1 MATDPRFARGD
12 RVVHPKRPEWGTGTV
27 RQLKATTSGPSG
39 RAQKLTIDFPN
50 RGRVVIDTAI
60 VSLQPAGATPSSSRT
75 ASDSPR
81 SSAASARSAAPP
93 LPSKEPQD
101 MSRTSTS
108 PGWLNDL
115 EGATGK
121 NELWALPD
129 ELTNPFASIS
139 ERLQATLETYK
150 YSTDPKALFEW
161 AVRQTGLDDPLSKYN
176 RHELEQAFPRFA
188 RDRDG
193 HLRDMV
199 RQIKRADGYAILKEA
214 GKGLFPAGQSALDK
228 AIRA

>member
-1 MATDPRFARGD
+1 
-12 RVVHPKRPEWGTGTV
+12 
-27 RQLKATTSGPSG
+27 
-39 RAQKLTIDFPN
+39 
-50 RGRVVIDTAI
+50 
-60 VSLQPAGATPSSSRT
+60 
-75 ASDSPR
+75 
-81 SSAASARSAAPP
+81 
-93 LPSKEPQD
+93 

-108 PGWLNDL
+108 PGWLNVL

>member
-1 MATDPRFARGD
+1 MASIQRFARGD
-12 RVVHPKRPEWGTGTV
+12 RVVHPKRPEWGTGIV
-27 RQLKATTSGPSG
+27 RQLKATASGPNG

-50 RGRVVIDTAI
+50 RGRVVIDTSV
-60 VSLQPAGATPSSSRT
+60 VSLQPGHTGPPRPGSAATSPPPAQAPRPAPSPK
-75 ASDSPR
+75 DSPTV
-81 SSAASARSAAPP
+81 SS
-93 LPSKEPQD
+93 
-101 MSRTSTS
+101 TSTS
-108 PGWLNDL
+108 AGWLNDL
-115 EGATGK
+115 EGSTSK
-121 NELWALPD
+121 NELWDLPD

-150 YSTDPKALFEW
+150 YSTEPRSLFDW
-161 AVRQTGLDDPLSKYN
+161 AVRQTGLNDPLSKYN

-188 RDRDG
+188 RDRDA

-214 GKGLFPAGQSALDK
+214 GKGLFPAGRSALDR